1 MKTPDVWCLVSK
13 FFKKKT
19 SWNPM
24 TSLRKTWLPLAIEAH
39 RQLKA
44 AMPRHWWLIGGLPR
58 LCQWEKREKMG
69 KTSKNFSGCCVYL
82 CFLVHFHPFSQFV
95 FLRRSNLPVKQK
107 QRALAPCR
115 GYQGLVMWLS
125 FGPFVSEV
133 LWTAGVFGIS
143 RCWPSS
149 SHIHWPLG
157 SLWGQHLRLT
167 NVFGGSDL
175 QWFWSGFE
183 SGSRG

>member
-1 MKTPDVWCLVSK
+1 
-13 FFKKKT
+13 
-19 SWNPM
+19 M
-24 TSLRKTWLPLAIEAH
+24 TYLRKTWLPLAIEAH

-107 QRALAPCR
+107 QRALGAMSGLPRPCHVTVLR
-115 GYQGLVMWLS
+115 PFCVGSSVDRRSFRHIQMLAKQQSHTLTLGQLMRTALATYQCFWGVGSSMILVRVWIRESWLAN
-125 FGPFVSEV
+125 VS
-133 LWTAGVFGIS
+133 
-143 RCWPSS
+143 R
-149 SHIHWPLG
+149 
-157 SLWGQHLRLT
+157 
-167 NVFGGSDL
+167 
-175 QWFWSGFE
+175 
-183 SGSRG
+183 

>member
-1 MKTPDVWCLVSK
+1 
-13 FFKKKT
+13 
-19 SWNPM
+19 M

-107 QRALAPCR
+107 QRDLGAMSGLPRPCHVTVLR
-115 GYQGLVMWLS
+115 PLKRRK
-125 FGPFVSEV
+125 FCKFCGPQEFSAYPDV
-133 LWTAGVFGIS
+133 
-143 RCWPSS
+143 
-149 SHIHWPLG
+149 
-157 SLWGQHLRLT
+157 GQAAVTYTDPWAAYEDSTCDLPWLT
-167 NVFGGSDL
+167 NVFGGSRLTSDFGQSL
-175 QWFWSGFE
+175 NQE
-183 SGSRG
+183 SWLANVSR